1 MIVLFNFKEL
11 IELWRSD
18 NLLKQALGD
27 SHVMLEHARAMFNES
42 VRSLRDSDETET
54 TLNVYDQDIQINI
67 YQREVRKKVL
77 KHLAITGGA
86 NIIPG
91 LILTSIVIDIERL
104 GDYTKNIMDLA
115 IAHPHILTCNTYEE
129 DINEIETATGELFD
143 RVIPTVKDTDKE
155 EAQKLI
161 EGYWWILK
169 KCDEILTRLIQ
180 ETGADAACTTGNAV
194 TTALYA
200 RYLKRMSAHL
210 LNICTSVVNP
220 FEAISFYQEKETD

>member
-1 MIVLFNFKEL
+1 VIDLFNFKEL

-18 NLLKQALGD
+18 NLLKQALND
-27 SHVMLEHARAMFNES
+27 SHIMLEHAQAMFHES
-42 VRSLRDSDETET
+42 VRSLRDRDEKEGKI
-54 TLNVYDQDIQINI
+54 NVYDQDIQINT

-115 IAHPHILTCNTYEE
+115 IAHPKKLTCATYEE
-129 DINEIETATGELFD
+129 SIGEIETATMELFD
-143 RVIPTVKDTDKE
+143 KVIPTVKETNKG
-155 EAQKLI
+155 EAQRLI
-161 EGYWWILK
+161 EGYWWILT

-180 ETGADAACTTGNAV
+180 ETGETAACTVGNAV
-194 TTALYA
+194 TTALYT

-220 FEAISFYQEKETD
+220 FEAISFYQEND

>member
-1 MIVLFNFKEL
+1 VIVLFNFKEL

-18 NLLKQALGD
+18 NLLKQALND
-27 SHVMLEHARAMFNES
+27 SHTMLEHAQAMFQES
-42 VRSLRDSDETET
+42 VRSLRDRNEAEGKI
-54 TLNVYDQDIQINI
+54 NVYVEDIQINT

-115 IAHPHILTCNTYEE
+115 IAHPKKLTCSTYEE
-129 DINEIETATGELFD
+129 QIGEIETGTMELFD
-143 RVIPTVKDTDKE
+143 KVIPTVKETNKE

-169 KCDEILTRLIQ
+169 KCDEILTQLIQ
-180 ETGADAACTTGNAV
+180 ETEEDAACSTGNAV

-220 FEAISFYQEKETD
+220 FEAISYYQEND

>member
-1 MIVLFNFKEL
+1 MFNFKEL

-18 NLLKQALGD
+18 NLLKQALND
-27 SHVMLEHARAMFNES
+27 SHVMLEHAQAMFHES
-42 VRSLRDSDETET
+42 VRSLRDRDETEAK
-54 TLNVYDQDIQINI
+54 LNVYAQDLKINV

-115 IAHPHILTCNTYEE
+115 IAHPHKLDCSTYEE
-129 DINEIETATGELFD
+129 SIVEIETATKELFD
-143 RVIPTVKDTDKE
+143 RVIPTVKETDKK
-155 EAQKLI
+155 EAQVLI
-161 EGYWWILK
+161 EDYWWILK
-169 KCDEILTRLIQ
+169 KCDQILTKLIQ
-180 ETGADAACTTGNAV
+180 ENGEDTACTIGNAV
-194 TTALYA
+194 TTALYT

>member
-1 MIVLFNFKEL
+1 MIVLFNFKEI

-27 SHVMLEHARAMFNES
+27 SHTMLEHAQAMLHES
-42 VRSLRDSDETET
+42 VRSLRNSDGAEAK
-54 TLNVYDQDIQINI
+54 LNVYDQDIQINI
-67 YQREVRKKVL
+67 YQRKVRKKVL

-86 NIIPG
+86 NIVPG

-115 IAHPHILTCNTYEE
+115 VAHPKILQCSSYE
-129 DINEIETATGELFD
+129 DSIQEIETATMELFGL
-143 RVIPTVKDTDKE
+143 VIPTFKETNKE

-169 KCDEILTRLIQ
+169 KCDEILDRLIQ
-180 ETGADAACTTGNAV
+180 ATDTDTTCLPGNAV
-194 TTALYA
+194 TTALYT
-200 RYLKRMSAHL
+200 RYLKRITAHL
-210 LNICTSVVNP
+210 INICTSVVNP
-220 FEAISFYQEKETD
+220 FEAISFYREND